1 MGERN
6 SMMAE
11 SVRRNIRMVDKLV
24 EKKPQTSLSMRIYQ
38 KKGATAIDPLATVD
52 DNYRFV
58 DEID

>member
-24 EKKPQTSLSMRIYQ
+24 EKKPQTALSMRTYQ
-38 KKGATAIDPLATVD
+38 KKGATAIDPLASVD

>member
-24 EKKPQTSLSMRIYQ
+24 EKKPQTSLSMRTYQ
-38 KKGATAIDPLATVD
+38 KKGSTTIDPLATVD